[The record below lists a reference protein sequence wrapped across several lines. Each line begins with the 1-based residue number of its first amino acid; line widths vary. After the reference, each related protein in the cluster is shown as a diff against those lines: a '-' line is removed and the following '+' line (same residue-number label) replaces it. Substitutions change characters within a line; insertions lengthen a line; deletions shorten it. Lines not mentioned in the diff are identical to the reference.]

1 MSFKTE
7 LFASAVVLSMALSS
21 AAFADPNEV
30 DDGSGNAQDS
40 TIVSLDN
47 ILNGSLNDNAADSY
61 SDDDSLTV
69 NKSDDDF
76 NGASMSVVIANQYL
90 AATNNNSAMDEL
102 VDMDGADDTNNP
114 TGYNSGDNYVRGNA
128 FSAFAGI
135 LTAAWNTGINANTQA
150 ATNIAAQGTV
160 NFGANAGCCT
170 TPAPGGGGNGD

>member
-30 DDGSGNAQDS
+30 DDGNGNAQDS

-102 VDMDGADDTNNP
+102 VDMDGQDETDSP
-114 TGYNSGDNYVRGNA
+114 VGYNSGDNYVRGNA

-170 TPAPGGGGNGD
+170 TPGGGTGGGDD